1 MPPAQSDNERRS
13 HRRVAA
19 RLTVHC
25 RRVGRSGV
33 DDDVEIID
41 LSMGGVRITAPE
53 RLDVGDTV
61 ELSVLEADEALTLS
75 GLVVSTR
82 TSGDDGRYGHIAFTR
97 LGPTTLERIG
107 HLIDVH
113 ENA

>member
-1 MPPAQSDNERRS
+1 MPAAQSDAERRS
-13 HRRVAA
+13 HRRVPA

-25 RRVGRSGV
+25 RRVGRTGV
-33 DDDVEIID
+33 DDEVEIID

-61 ELSVLEADEALTLS
+61 EISVHDENDTLTIS

-97 LGPTTLERIG
+97 LGPSTLERIG